1 MIECA
6 IFYALIDYLGFGW
19 VQDEQH
25 NAPLS
30 YRIFQVVACWI
41 PIMLYLDNW
50 HDRIGFFILWWTFTA
65 DWFYYVFTLQ
75 PYMDKLAHVL
85 RMSYGVPK
93 VGWDNWNDT
102 LSDFGNGITHAY
114 WTPVGIAMGVDKIKA
129 IPIVV
134 LIFQSLIGI
143 YLTFLT

>member
-6 IFYALIDYLGFGW
+6 IFYALADYLGYGW

-30 YRIFQVVACWI
+30 YRVFQVVVCWI
-41 PIMLYLDNW
+41 PIMFYLPTW
-50 HDRIGFFILWWTFTA
+50 GERLGFFILWWTFVL
-65 DWFYYVFTLQ
+65 DWLYYAFTLQ
-75 PYMDKLAHVL
+75 PYMDRLGHFL
-85 RMSYGVPK
+85 RVRFGWPK
-93 VGWDNWNDT
+93 VGWDDWED
-102 LSDFGNGITHAY
+102 SEADISNGITHAY